1 MKFNL
6 RQKSLDDFNITFALK
21 YMKYILFSRNAVAEA
36 LRYRERTQGSRKK
49 QYLLLNL

>member
-21 YMKYILFSRNAVAEA
+21 YMKYILFKKWIRRNCEGKV
-36 LRYRERTQGSRKK
+36 LVCRTF
-49 QYLLLNL
+49 